1 MDAAAFRRLYDY
13 HFAMNR
19 RLWHHVS
26 ELSDEDFDRPSDYSQ
41 GSVRQQAWHL
51 MTVDEGWFTQLR
63 GDAWPDYL
71 MPDAPQPVW
80 TRAEIRERWD
90 DVERRQRAF
99 LDRIT
104 DAQLFEHPWAEG
116 EDKDL
121 ALWEVL
127 FHVVNHG
134 TDHRAQTQRLLS
146 DLGVTTYPIDY
157 VFFADDHPL
166 P

>member
-1 MDAAAFRRLYDY
+1 MNADAFQRLYEY

-19 RLWHHVS
+19 QLWHHVS
-26 ELSDEDFDRPSDYSQ
+26 ELRTRTSTGRATTRR
-41 GSVRQQAWHL
+41 VRCATQVWHL

-63 GDAWPDYL
+63 SDAWPDYL
-71 MPDAPQPVW
+71 MPDVPQPLW
-80 TRAEIRERWD
+80 SRDQIRERWD
-90 DVERRQRAF
+90 DVERRQREF
-99 LDRIT
+99 LAAVT

-116 EDKDL
+116 DDKDL
-121 ALWEVL
+121 VMWEVL

-146 DLGVTTYPIDY
+146 DLGVTTHAIDY
-157 VFFADDHPL
+157 VFFADEHPL

>member
-1 MDAAAFRRLYDY
+1 MNADAFRRLYEY

-19 RLWHHVS
+19 RLWHHLS

-41 GSVRQQAWHL
+41 GSVRAQVWHL

-63 GDAWPDYL
+63 SDAWPDYL

-80 TRAEIRERWD
+80 SRDQIRERWD
-90 DVERRQRAF
+90 DVERRQRDF
-99 LDRIT
+99 LAGIT
-104 DAQLFEHPWAEG
+104 DAELFEHPWAEG

-121 ALWEVL
+121 VLWEVL

-134 TDHRAQTQRLLS
+134 TDHRAQTQRQLS
-146 DLGVTTYPIDY
+146 DLGVETYPIDY
-157 VFFADDHPL
+157 VFFAYDHPL